1 MTTHDDALEPSLE
14 PTAPTP
20 QEWGFPANPTSR
32 DIQCWHHQEAF
43 LDAYRKCGKI
53 GVSATAIGLTRWAVD
68 RWLRTDQYAFK
79 KRMEAAHQDYVE
91 LLETDMDEA
100 ISNDPKGRYGMPAAV
115 QRIFRL
121 KAEHPEKYREEVK
134 VLNTEAPLRMLEM
147 LKELGKKELEAGE
160 TPALESPAIEGEYR
174 EVSVSGQEQTGKA
187 PAEPGGAFLPP
198 EGTGEPPQR
207 PPQPKARNVPE
218 TNKPSGPPPR
228 EANRR

>member
-1 MTTHDDALEPSLE
+1 M
-14 PTAPTP
+14 PTGAPEEFGVDTST
-20 QEWGFPANPTSR
+20 PANGNPSR
-32 DIQCWHHQEAF
+32 KNYTMEKKRVWQRQEMF
-43 LDAYRKCGKI
+43 LEAYRKCGKT
-53 GVSATAIGLTRWAVD
+53 GKAAEAVGLSRFTVAYWQKQD
-68 RWLRTDQYAFK
+68 IFSFNE
-79 KRMEAAHQDYVE
+79 RMNMAHADYVE
-91 LLETDMDEA
+91 NWEEWMDNRLENPQGNRGSD
-100 ISNDPKGRYGMPAAV
+100 ILGM
-115 QRIFRL
+115 FKL
-121 KAEHPEKYREEVK
+121 KAEAPGKYREEVK
-134 VLNTEAPLRMLEM
+134 VIGTEAPIRMLEM

-228 EANRR
+228 ELNRR